1 MPLPPR
7 KEIVTEREEGRI
19 KQKNELH
26 GMPNKKLKI
35 RTIRPAE
42 LWNKNKNFVFQ
53 IPSDGPQ
60 QADLRVRGGQAGS
73 QQLHQAGG
81 DQRQVLQVHRQ
92 VCPQVQPQRGGGANS

>member
-35 RTIRPAE
+35 GTIRPAE

-53 IPSDGPQ
+53 IPSDGP
-60 QADLRVRGGQAGS
+60 
-73 QQLHQAGG
+73 
-81 DQRQVLQVHRQ
+81 
-92 VCPQVQPQRGGGANS
+92 